1 MNPLNVQEK
10 SIEDN
15 SIYSLDYFPFLPITG
30 TQYNNPGVI
39 QINIENQDEYFLPHK
54 SWIEIEAD
62 LVKTDNARYVAED
75 TITLTNNGILNC
87 FSNIKYHLGGNE
99 IESLNHPGYA
109 SLMLGLLKYD
119 RSFSGLSQCWS
130 LDNSLTTQNN
140 NGFNQRKGYIFN
152 ADGAGNIG
160 KVSFAIDLEHI
171 FGFAED
177 YDKVILGMRHSL
189 QFNRKAN
196 DNDAIFRSAN
206 EHAGKVVIQK
216 ITWWMARVTPSV
228 PQINRLRKL
237 ILEEKVILDASFR
250 VRQCSMVSFP
260 LNATSFTWNLG
271 VKTEKPRYIVIALQ
285 TGKDDNQQV
294 NASLFNHCHIT
305 NMKVITNSTEC
316 PSIDINSNFATNTIT
331 GWYKRLMDFKMSFYG
346 VDKMVS
352 CTGIDA
358 KDFKDFYPLFVFDI
372 SRQKESTE
380 ISRVVDISV
389 RMTTNVA
396 VGANTNAFALVI
408 SDRNMQLKADG
419 TRMVMLS

>member
-1 MNPLNVQEK
+1 
-10 SIEDN
+10 
-15 SIYSLDYFPFLPITG
+15 
-30 TQYNNPGVI
+30 
-39 QINIENQDEYFLPHK
+39 
-54 SWIEIEAD
+54 
-62 LVKTDNARYVAED
+62 
-75 TITLTNNGILNC
+75 
-87 FSNIKYHLGGNE
+87 
-99 IESLNHPGYA
+99 
-109 SLMLGLLKYD
+109 MLGLLKYD

-130 LDNSLTTQNN
+130 LDNTLTTQDND
-140 NGFNQRKGYIFN
+140 GFNQRRGYIFN
-152 ADGAGNIG
+152 ADGAENIG
-160 KVSFAIDLEHI
+160 KVSFAIDLEHM

-196 DNDAIFRSAN
+196 DNDAIFRSGN
-206 EHAGKVVIQK
+206 EHDGKVVIQK

-237 ILEEKVILDASFR
+237 ILEDKVILDASFR
-250 VRQCSMVSFP
+250 VRQCLMVSFP

-294 NASLFNHCHIT
+294 NASLFNHCNIT
-305 NMKVITNSTEC
+305 NIKVITNSTEC
-316 PSIDINSNFATNTIT
+316 PSIDINSDFIANRIT
-331 GWYKRLMDFKMSFYG
+331 GWYKRLIEFKTSFYG

-358 KDFKDFYPLFVFDI
+358 KDFKTLYPLFVFDI

-389 RMTTNVA
+389 RMTTSAGVA
-396 VGANTNAFALVI
+396 ATTNAFALVI
-408 SDRNMQLKADG
+408 SDRNMQIKADG